1 MKRSMLLG
9 GMVCAVA
16 MAVCATRALSQD
28 EGKKAPDDPGAAM
41 MEAWMKAGTPGEH
54 HQHLE
59 PYVGRWN
66 LTVRWRMG
74 PEAPWEEST
83 STAEFKWILGGR
95 YLQEKV
101 TGEMEGAPFEGLA
114 IIGYDNIKKKYFS
127 MWMDSMSTGFAA
139 EEGTCDQSGKVLNLS
154 GTHTDPTGQ
163 KIKSRSVSKIINN
176 NKLTAEM
183 FHTYGDKPE
192 FLAMEISYT
201 RQ

>member
-1 MKRSMLLG
+1 MLLG
-9 GMVCAVA
+9 GAVCALA
-16 MAVCATRALSQD
+16 LAVCATRALSQE

-41 MEAWMKAGTPGEH
+41 MEAWMKAGTPGDH

-66 LTVRWRMG
+66 ATVRWRMG

-114 IIGYDNIKKKYFS
+114 IIGYDNITKKHFS
-127 MWMDSMSTGFAA
+127 LWMDNMITGVMT
-139 EEGTCDQSGKVLNLS
+139 EEGTCDQSGKVLNLT
-154 GTHTDPTGQ
+154 GAYTDPTGQ
-163 KIKSRSVSKIINN
+163 KVKSRSVSKIINN
-176 NKLTAEM
+176 NKLTIEM

-192 FLAMEISYT
+192 FLTMEITYT
-201 RQ
+201 RA